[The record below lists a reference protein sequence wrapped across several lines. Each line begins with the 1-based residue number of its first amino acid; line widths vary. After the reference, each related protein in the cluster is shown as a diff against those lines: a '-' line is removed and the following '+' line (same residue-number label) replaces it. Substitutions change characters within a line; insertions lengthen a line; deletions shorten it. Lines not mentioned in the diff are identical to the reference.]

1 MVPPRGNPEILK
13 HGGGTEMWMWLCIEG
28 FIQDVEVQSERG
40 RQKEILLGKERYE
53 ENCSSDNESAAQEA
67 VEEADSCCDGHQF

>member
-40 RQKEILLGKERYE
+40 R
-53 ENCSSDNESAAQEA
+53 
-67 VEEADSCCDGHQF
+67 